1 MTPNEYQK
9 LAMRTA
15 PKGCSSSDYILNS
28 ALGLTGEAGEF
39 ADIVKKCVF
48 QGHPYDHEHLKKELG
63 DILWYVAM
71 ACEGVGTSIETVME
85 LNIDKLQARYPDG
98 FDSERS
104 QHRVEGDI

>member
-15 PKGCSSSDYILNS
+15 PKDLYPNDLAINA
-28 ALGLTGEAGEF
+28 ALGLAGECGEF
-39 ADIVKKCVF
+39 ADIVKKF
-48 QGHPYDHEHLKKELG
+48 MYQGHPLDGEHLKKELG

-71 ACEGVGTSIETVME
+71 GCEALGTSIETVME
-85 LNIDKLQARYPDG
+85 LNIDKLKARYPEG
-98 FDSERS
+98 FDTERS